1 MMELPYGQPLVV
13 VNSRAGRHTLQVADE
28 LDSLLISR
36 GINANIHAATSSQ
49 DVIDT
54 CAEATSHGQGY
65 VIVVGGDGTVRDA
78 VSGFFLTDD
87 ERPADELPVLGIV
100 GSGTGS
106 DFTRTFGLDRPV
118 HTLIDHLVSTAV
130 TTVDVGIITC
140 HTSDGTPARSHF
152 LNVAQIGFGA
162 TVVATANRLSKR
174 LGKQRYRTAIPFA
187 LTKFRH
193 QPMRVTLDH
202 TEITENLLNVVIA
215 NGQFYGAG
223 LQVAP
228 QAMPHD
234 GVFDVQC
241 WTVSPRDLPVAY
253 QQLARGDHLGRDDV
267 RQWRSSQVHVH
278 GPRAIPVEADG
289 DVLGVTPATVSIR
302 PRGLR
307 LKI

>member
-1 MMELPYGQPLVV
+1 MEHPYGQPLVI
-13 VNSRAGRHTLQVADE
+13 VNGSAGRHTLAVAEE
-28 LDSLLISR
+28 LDRLLISR
-36 GINANIHAATSSQ
+36 GINANIHAATSSK

-54 CAEATSHGQGY
+54 SAKAVADRQGY

-78 VSGFFLTDD
+78 VTGFFL
-87 ERPADELPVLGIV
+87 ADEQLQAHDLPVLGIV

-118 HTLIDHLVSTAV
+118 STLIDHLVSDAV
-130 TTVDVGIITC
+130 TTVDVGVIACLTAN
-140 HTSDGTPARSHF
+140 GMPVRSHF

-174 LGKQRYRTAIPFA
+174 LGRQRYRIAIPFA
-187 LTKFRH
+187 LTRFRH

-202 TEITENLLNVVIA
+202 TKITEDLLNVVIA

-228 QAMPHD
+228 QALPHD

-241 WTVSPRDLPVAY
+241 WTVSSRDLPVAY
-253 QQLARGDHLGRDDV
+253 QQLAHGNHLGRDDV

-278 GPRAIPVEADG
+278 GPSAIPVEADG
-289 DVLGVTPATVSIR
+289 DVIGVTPATVSIR
-302 PRGLR
+302 PHGLR

>member
-1 MMELPYGQPLVV
+1 MEHPYGQPLVV
-13 VNSRAGRHTLQVADE
+13 VNARAGRHTLAIADE
-28 LDSLLISR
+28 LDRLLISR
-36 GINANIHAATSSQ
+36 GINANIHPATSSQ
-49 DVIDT
+49 DVIET
-54 CAEATSHGQGY
+54 CTKAVTDRQGY

-78 VSGFFLTDD
+78 VSGFFLSGEEMQADD
-87 ERPADELPVLGIV
+87 LPVLGIV

-118 HTLIDHLVSTAV
+118 STLIDHLVSAAV
-130 TTVDVGIITC
+130 TTVDVGVIACQTAN
-140 HTSDGTPARSHF
+140 GTPVQRHF

-162 TVVATANRLSKR
+162 TVVATANRLPKR
-174 LGKQRYRTAIPFA
+174 LGRQRYRTAIPFA
-187 LTKFRH
+187 IAQFRH
-193 QPMRVTLDH
+193 QPMRVSLDH
-202 TEITENLLNVVIA
+202 TEITEDLLNVVIA

-223 LQVAP
+223 LHVAP

-289 DVLGVTPATVSIR
+289 DVIGVTPAAVTIR
-302 PRGLR
+302 PHGLR
-307 LKI
+307 IKI

>member
-1 MMELPYGQPLVV
+1 MELPYGQPLVI
-13 VNSRAGRHTLQVADE
+13 VNGRAGRHTLAVAHE
-28 LDSLLISR
+28 LDSQLKSR
-36 GINANIHAATSSQ
+36 GITAQMHAATSSQ
-49 DVIDT
+49 NVIDT
-54 CAEATSHGQGY
+54 CAMAVSDHQGY

-78 VSGFFLTDD
+78 VSGFFIGD
-87 ERPADELPVLGIV
+87 ERKPAGQLPVLGIV

-118 HTLIDHLVSTAV
+118 HTLIDHLVSAAV
-130 TTVDVGIITC
+130 TTVDVGVIACT
-140 HTSDGTPARSHF
+140 TPDGVPVRSHF
-152 LNVAQIGFGA
+152 LNVAQVGFGA
-162 TVVATANRLSKR
+162 TVVATANRLPKR
-174 LGKQRYRTAIPFA
+174 LGQQRYRAAIPFA

-202 TEITENLLNVVIA
+202 TEITEDLLNVVIA

-223 LQVAP
+223 LHVAP

-253 QQLARGDHLGRDDV
+253 QQLARGNHLGRDDV
-267 RQWRSSQVHVH
+267 RQWRSSQVFVH
-278 GPRAIPVEADG
+278 GPRQIPVEADG
-289 DVLGVTPATVSIR
+289 DVVGVTPATVSIH
-302 PRGLR
+302 PHGLR